1 MSIPINK
8 SICSSG
14 CTVGLQRTFLVIII
28 IIIILREF
36 GGWKI
41 IAVSLYPSHLYK

>member
-28 IIIILREF
+28 IIILREF

-41 IAVSLYPSHLYK
+41 IALSLYPSHLYK